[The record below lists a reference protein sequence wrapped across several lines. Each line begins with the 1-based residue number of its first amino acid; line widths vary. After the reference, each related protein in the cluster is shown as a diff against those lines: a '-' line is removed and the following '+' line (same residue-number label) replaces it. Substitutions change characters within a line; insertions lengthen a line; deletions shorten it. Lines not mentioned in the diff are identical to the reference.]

1 MDITDNHFHL
11 DPSGQKEKA
20 VKAFLKSGGTRL
32 VLVHKP
38 YSPWKK
44 VDQFKEL
51 IIKTHGNPEW
61 MEAHA
66 KRTGIKSIDA
76 FFVDLPS
83 GTAMIVVR
91 DPKESLD
98 NWYASDHPV
107 DKGHFEE
114 AMKIFGITEED
125 MAAMDEKLKFE
136 HLVSYEAK

>member
-1 MDITDNHFHL
+1 MSKIIEYIDIPTD
-11 DPSGQKEKA
+11 
-20 VKAFLKSGGTRL
+20 
-32 VLVHKP
+32 
-38 YSPWKK
+38 K
-44 VDQFKEL
+44 VNQFKEL

-76 FFVDLPS
+76 FFVDLPT

-98 NWYASDHPV
+98 NWYASDHPE

-114 AMKIFGITEED
+114 AMKIFGMTEED
-125 MAAMDEKLKFE
+125 MAAMDEELKFE
-136 HLVSYEAK
+136 HLVSYEAKQ